1 MDLESHD
8 EFCSEQTRGTRCG
21 AHGGAGHVKTEAQSG
36 VRRPPAKECREP
48 PAAAGGWERGA
59 DSPSV
64 SPGTSP
70 ADASPWDLF
79 PPEL

>member
-1 MDLESHD
+1 M
-8 EFCSEQTRGTRCG
+8 
-21 AHGGAGHVKTEAQSG
+21 KTEAQSG

-70 ADASPWDLF
+70 ANASPWDLF